1 MHYVSVDNLK
11 PGMIL
16 GQEIYDAAGKTLI
29 MAEAPLTGENIGY
42 LSFLGVLGVYIND
55 EAGKDVK
62 SGGIV
67 NSRVR
72 RDAVSVVSKFFN
84 RAMNSRAEEKYGVEI
99 SPEDADIQTSVS
111 QVVDEVLS
119 EEEVMNTIIEV
130 RTYDGY
136 TFFHSA
142 DVAILAGVLAEK
154 CHLKDSEVRDVV
166 TAGFLHDV
174 GKVFID
180 PDIINAPR
188 RLTDE
193 ERAAMMAHPDK
204 GYNYLKVNYSF
215 SEDVLRAVHEH
226 HEWYNGGG
234 YPTKKGGNA
243 LSYLSRILKCADVY
257 DAMTSRRVY
266 HEPYL
271 PGEVLEY
278 FMGRSGM
285 EFDPTIVKTM
295 TRTLCVYPAG
305 CDIELS
311 DGRKAIVLEN
321 HAGAV
326 LRPTVYCTET
336 GETVDLLHDR
346 DALNL
351 TITKLAI

>member
-1 MHYVSVDNLK
+1 MHYVPVDNLK

-29 MAEAPLTGENIGY
+29 MAEASLTEENISY
-42 LSFLGVLGVYIND
+42 LIFLGVLGVYIKD
-55 EAGKDVK
+55 EAGDHVK
-62 SGGIV
+62 GGGIV
-67 NSRVR
+67 NARVR

-84 RAMNSRAEEKYGVEI
+84 RALGDEAKEKYGVEI
-99 SPEDADIQTSVS
+99 APEEADIQASVE

-119 EEEVMNTIIEV
+119 DEQVMNTIIEV

-154 CHLKDSEVRDVV
+154 CHLKDTEVRDVV
-166 TAGFLHDV
+166 EAGFLHDI
-174 GKVFID
+174 GKVFIN

-188 RLTDE
+188 RLTEE
-193 ERAAMMAHPDK
+193 ERVAMMEHPEK

-215 SEDVLRAVHEH
+215 NGEVLRAVHEH

-234 YPTKKGGNA
+234 YPSKKGGNA
-243 LSYLSRILKCADVY
+243 LSFLSRLLKCADVY
-257 DAMTSRRVY
+257 DAMTGRRVY

-271 PGEVLEY
+271 PGEVMEY

-311 DGRKAIVLEN
+311 DGRKAIVVEN
-321 HAGAV
+321 HVGAV

>member
-11 PGMIL
+11 PGMVL
-16 GQEIYDAAGKTLI
+16 GQEIYDAEGRTLI
-29 MAEAPLTGENIGY
+29 MAEAPLTEEDIGF
-42 LSFLGVLGVYIND
+42 LSFLGILGVYIND

-67 NSRVR
+67 NTRVR
-72 RDAVSVVSKFFN
+72 KDAVSVVTKFFN
-84 RAMNSRAEEKYGVEI
+84 RAKGDAIKEKYGVEV
-99 SPEDADIQTSVS
+99 SREEEDIQNSVS
-111 QVVDEVLS
+111 QVVNEVLS
-119 EEEVMNTIIEV
+119 DEQVMNTIIEV

-142 DVAILAGVLAEK
+142 DVAILAGVIGEK
-154 CHLKDSEVRDVV
+154 CHLKDTEIRDLV

-193 ERAAMMAHPDK
+193 EREKMMAHPDK
-204 GYNYLKVNYSF
+204 GFEYLRVNFSF
-215 SEDVLRAVHEH
+215 NENVLRAVHEH

-234 YPTKKGGNA
+234 YPSKKGGNA
-243 LSYLSRILKCADVY
+243 LAFISRVLKCADVY
-257 DAMTSRRVY
+257 DAMTGRRVY

-271 PGEVLEY
+271 PGEVMEY

-285 EFDPTIVKTM
+285 EFDPSIVKTM
-295 TRTLCVYPAG
+295 SRTLCVYPAG

-311 DGRKAIVLEN
+311 DGRRGIVVEN
-321 HAGAV
+321 HVGAV
-326 LRPTVYCTET
+326 LRPTVFIPET
-336 GETVDLLHDR
+336 GESVDLLHDR
-346 DALNL
+346 DTMNL